1 MARILL
7 IIAVLFGGA
16 MAGLASVDFALD
28 RQVSGDVVRAGPWEM
43 RSGESLVTADPY
55 ERAERA
61 RSGAIPL
68 ASGEG
73 FTMIAR
79 RDSRGEPLSGRCL
92 YSVTGAT
99 PAARFWSLSLFDEQG
114 RLVQNEAQR
123 NSFNS
128 TEVTR
133 DAQGSF
139 SIAVAS
145 QLQPGDWL
153 PAPERGGFVM
163 LLRLYDTPIGAGASM
178 TSAQVPA
185 IARLACG

>member
-1 MARILL
+1 MVRIF
-7 IIAVLFGGA
+7 IILVVLFGGA
-16 MAGLASVDFALD
+16 LAGLASAEFALD

-61 RSGAIPL
+61 RSGTIPL

-79 RDSRGEPLSGRCL
+79 RDSSGEPLSGRCVYL
-92 YSVTGAT
+92 VTGAT
-99 PAARFWSLSLFDEQG
+99 PAARFWSLSLFDVEG
-114 RLVQNEAQR
+114 RPVQNEAQR

-133 DAQGSF
+133 DAQGGF
-139 SIAVAS
+139 SISVAA
-145 QLQPGDWL
+145 QVQAGDWL
-153 PAPERGGFVM
+153 PAPERGGFVL

-178 TSAQVPA
+178 TSAQVPS
-185 IARLACG
+185 ISRLACG